1 MIKHSSKQR
10 ARVADG
16 YLRLVMEFPLRR
28 IRTRKEHEEA
38 VGFLAELGIRG
49 EKQAGTEDYIE
60 TLAQLVDDYEKDA
73 AMKVDL
79 SHLTPVDA
87 LRHLMEAHGIGVSA
101 LGRIVGSQGT
111 LSEVLAGRRELSK
124 AMIRKLAAHF
134 GVSPALFL

>member
-1 MIKHSSKQR
+1 MLKESSKQR

-28 IRTRKEHEEA
+28 IRTRKQHEEA
-38 VGFLAELGIRG
+38 VRFLADLGIRG
-49 EKQAGTEDYIE
+49 QKQAGVEDYTE
-60 TLAQLVDDYEKDA
+60 TLAQLIDDYEKGA
-73 AMKVDL
+73 GLKLDL

-87 LRHLMEAHGIGVSA
+87 LRHLMDAHGMGVSA

-124 AMIRKLAAHF
+124 AMIRKLSAHF

>member
-1 MIKHSSKQR
+1 MLKGSSKQR

-38 VGFLAELGIRG
+38 VRFLADLGIRG
-49 EKQAGTEDYIE
+49 EKQAGAEEYIE
-60 TLAQLVDDYEKDA
+60 TLAQLIDDYEKDA
-73 AMKVDL
+73 GLKVDL
-79 SHLTPVDA
+79 SHLTPADA
-87 LRHLMEAHGIGVSA
+87 LRHLMEAHGMGVSA
-101 LGRIVGSQGT
+101 LGRVVGSQGT

-124 AMIRKLAAHF
+124 AMIRKLSAYF